1 MPMAL
6 PFFYNEHILPSQS
19 QLALDEDNSRHIVQ
33 VLRMDVG
40 EQLIITNGRGSL
52 FTCCISNA
60 HRKKC
65 EVSIQAVQ
73 EVAPPATA
81 VSIAI
86 SPLKNSARFEWF
98 LEKATEIGVSQIIPL
113 LCKRTEKDVLKPA
126 RLQSILISAL
136 LQSRQAWLPV
146 LWPATKF
153 KDYIHAVPQN
163 STRLIA
169 HCLEQ
174 EKLSLSHP
182 LPSGEVCM
190 LIGPEG
196 DFTPDE
202 IAYALEQKFA
212 AVTLGHTRLR
222 TETAGI
228 AAAALLCIR

>member
-1 MPMAL
+1 MAL
-6 PFFYNEHILPSQS
+6 PFFYNEHIQSSQS
-19 QLALDEDNSRHIVQ
+19 QLALDEDNSKHIVQ
-33 VLRMDVG
+33 VLRMEAG
-40 EQLIITNGRGSL
+40 EQLIITNGMGSL
-52 FTCCISNA
+52 FTCSISNA

-65 EVSIQAVQ
+65 EVSIQDVK
-73 EVAPPATA
+73 EVAPPAIP

-98 LEKATEIGVSQIIPL
+98 LEKATEMGVSQIIPL
-113 LCKRTEKDVLKPA
+113 LCKRTEKAQLKTA
-126 RLQSILISAL
+126 RLQSIMISAL
-136 LQSRQAWLPV
+136 LQSRQAWLPG

-153 KDYIHAVPQN
+153 KDYIHTVPQS

-174 EKLSLSHP
+174 EKLSLSHQ

-202 IAYALEQKFA
+202 IAYALEQKFT